1 MPAGTAGGEEG
12 CPLAGQDDEMRKQA
26 APVATN
32 QQIFE
37 TAQTLMVGG
46 VNSPVRA
53 HGSVGG
59 TPVSM
64 VEGRG
69 PYLIDAEG
77 RQYVDLVGSWGPA
90 LLGHSH
96 PAVVE
101 AVHRAVDA
109 GLGFGTSHPS
119 EARLAE
125 RVRERVPGAQ
135 MIRMVSTGTEAT
147 MTAVRLARGATGR
160 NLVVKFAGC
169 YHGHSDGLLAAAGSG
184 VATLGLPGS
193 AGVTEGQ
200 ASETI
205 VIGYN
210 DRTALEQV
218 FAERGQSIAAVI
230 TEATPANMGVVPPD
244 PGFNA
249 LIRETTRRHGALMI
263 FDEVMTGFRITEAGY
278 WGASG
283 RDEGWE
289 PDIFTFGKV
298 IGGGLPTAALAGPRE
313 LMEHLAPAGPVYH
326 AGTLSGNP
334 VAMAAGTVTLEHAT
348 PEVYRHIDEKSQVV
362 ADGLAGALSESGVD
376 HTIQKVGSLFS
387 VAFGTSQTG
396 VHNYAE
402 AQAQE
407 AFRYGPFF
415 RAMLEQGVYLPPSV
429 FEAWFLSA
437 AHDDAAVE
445 RIVEALPA
453 AAQAAAQAQPA

>member
-1 MPAGTAGGEEG
+1 MT
-12 CPLAGQDDEMRKQA
+12 
-26 APVATN
+26 TN
-32 QQIFE
+32 QDLFD
-37 TAQTLMVGG
+37 TAQILMPGG

-53 HGSVGG
+53 FGSVGG

-64 VEGRG
+64 VSGRG
-69 PYLIDAEG
+69 PYLTDAEG
-77 RQYVDLVGSWGPA
+77 KEYVDLVGSWGPA

-96 PAVVE
+96 PAVLD
-101 AVHRAVDA
+101 AVRAAVDK

-119 EARLAE
+119 EAQLAE
-125 RVRERVPGAQ
+125 LVRSRVPGAE

-147 MTAVRLARGATGR
+147 MTAIRLARGATGK

-193 AGVTEGQ
+193 AGVTEAQ

-205 VIGYN
+205 VIEYN
-210 DRTALEQV
+210 DRAALETV
-218 FAERGQSIAAVI
+218 FAEHGEDIAAVI
-230 TEATPANMGVVPPD
+230 TEATPANMGVVPPE
-244 PGFNA
+244 PGFNQ
-249 LIRETTRRHGALMI
+249 LIRSLTEAHGALMI

-283 RDEGWE
+283 REEGWI
-289 PDIFTFGKV
+289 PDLFTFGKV
-298 IGGGLPTAALAGPRE
+298 IGGGLPTAAVAGRRE
-313 LMEHLAPAGPVYH
+313 IMEHLAPTGPVYH

-334 VAMAAGTVTLEHAT
+334 VAMAAGVATLENAT
-348 PEVYRHIDEKSQVV
+348 AEVYRHIDLKAQVV
-362 ADGLAGALSESGVD
+362 ADALAAALSDAGVD

-396 VHNYAE
+396 VHNYSQ

-415 RAMLEQGVYLPPSV
+415 HAMLEAGVYLPPSV

-437 AHDDAAVE
+437 AHEDAAID
-445 RIVEALPA
+445 RILSALPA
-453 AAQAAAQAQPA
+453 AAQAAAAASS

>member
-1 MPAGTAGGEEG
+1 MTSNAELHAAAQALMP
-12 CPLAGQDDEMRKQA
+12 
-26 APVATN
+26 
-32 QQIFE
+32 
-37 TAQTLMVGG
+37 GG

-64 VEGRG
+64 VSGEG
-69 PYLIDAEG
+69 PYLTDAEG
-77 RQYVDLVGSWGPA
+77 KEYVDLVGSWGPA
-90 LLGHSH
+90 LLGHKH
-96 PAVVE
+96 PAVID
-101 AVHRAVDA
+101 AVRGAVDA

-119 EARLAE
+119 EARLAGL
-125 RVRERVPGAQ
+125 VRGRVPGAE

-147 MTAVRLARGATGR
+147 MTAIRLARGVTGK

-169 YHGHSDGLLAAAGSG
+169 YHGHSDGVLAAAGSG

-193 AGVTEGQ
+193 AGVTAAQ

-205 VIGYN
+205 VIEYN
-210 DRTALEQV
+210 DRAALEQV
-218 FAERGQSIAAVI
+218 FAEHGDDIAGVI
-230 TEATPANMGVVPPD
+230 TEATPANMGVVPPGE
-244 PGFNA
+244 GFNA
-249 LIRETTRRHGALMI
+249 VIREITQRHGALMI

-283 RDEGWE
+283 REEGWE
-289 PDIFTFGKV
+289 PDLFTFGKV
-298 IGGGLPTAALAGPRE
+298 IGGGLPTAALAGRRE
-313 LMEHLAPAGPVYH
+313 VMEHLAPTGPVYH

-334 VAMAAGTVTLEHAT
+334 VAMAAGVATLENAT
-348 PEVYRHIDEKSQVV
+348 AEVYEHIDQKAQVV
-362 ADGLAGALSESGVD
+362 ADSLASALTDAGVD

-387 VAFGTSQTG
+387 VAFGTSVTG

-415 RAMLEQGVYLPPSV
+415 HAMLEQGVYLPPSV
-429 FEAWFLSA
+429 FEAWFLSG
-437 AHDDAAVE
+437 AHDDAAVGK
-445 RIVEALPA
+445 ILTALPA
-453 AAQAAAQAQPA
+453 AAKAAAEAQPA

>member
-1 MPAGTAGGEEG
+1 MMT
-12 CPLAGQDDEMRKQA
+12 
-26 APVATN
+26 TN
-32 QQIFE
+32 QDLYE
-37 TAQTLMVGG
+37 TARDLMPGG

-53 HGSVGG
+53 FGSVGG
-59 TPVSM
+59 VPVSM
-64 VEGRG
+64 VGGEGA
-69 PYLIDAEG
+69 YLTDAEG
-77 RQYVDLVGSWGPA
+77 QQYVDLVGSWGPA
-90 LLGHSH
+90 LLGHKH
-96 PAVVE
+96 PAVIE

-109 GLGFGTSHPS
+109 GLGFGTSHPA
-119 EARLAE
+119 EAKLAQL
-125 RVRERVPGAQ
+125 VRQRVPGAQ

-147 MTAVRLARGATGR
+147 MTAIRLARGATGK
-160 NLVVKFAGC
+160 NIVVKFAGC

-193 AGVTEGQ
+193 AGVTAAQ

-205 VIGYN
+205 VIEYN
-210 DRTALEQV
+210 DRSALEQV
-218 FAERGQSIAAVI
+218 FAEHGENIAAVI
-230 TEATPANMGVVPPD
+230 TEATPANMGVVPPQE
-244 PGFNA
+244 GFNA
-249 LIRETTRRHGALMI
+249 FIREITTRHGALMI

-283 RDEGWE
+283 RVEGWE

-298 IGGGLPTAALAGPRE
+298 IGGGLPTAALAGRRE
-313 LMEHLAPAGPVYH
+313 IMEHLAPTGPVYH

-334 VAMAAGTVTLEHAT
+334 VAMAAGIATLENADT
-348 PEVYRHIDEKSQVV
+348 EVYQHIDEKSQVV
-362 ADGLAGALSESGVD
+362 ADALSAALTDAGVD
-376 HTIQKVGSLFS
+376 HTLQKVGSLFS

-407 AFRYGPFF
+407 SFRYGPFF
-415 RAMLEQGVYLPPSV
+415 HSMLEQGVYLPPSV

-437 AHDDAAVE
+437 AHDDAAIG
-445 RIVEALPA
+445 RILEALPA

>member
-1 MPAGTAGGEEG
+1 MTSNAELYAAAQALMP
-12 CPLAGQDDEMRKQA
+12 
-26 APVATN
+26 
-32 QQIFE
+32 
-37 TAQTLMVGG
+37 GG

-64 VEGRG
+64 VSGEG
-69 PYLIDAEG
+69 PYLTDAEG
-77 RQYVDLVGSWGPA
+77 KEYVDLVGSWGPA
-90 LLGHSH
+90 LLGHKH
-96 PAVVE
+96 PAVID
-101 AVHRAVDA
+101 AVRGAVDA

-125 RVRERVPGAQ
+125 LVRGRVPGAE

-147 MTAVRLARGATGR
+147 MTAIRLARGVTGK

-193 AGVTEGQ
+193 AGVTAAQ

-205 VIGYN
+205 VIEYN
-210 DRTALEQV
+210 DRAALEQV
-218 FAERGQSIAAVI
+218 FAEHGDDVAAVI
-230 TEATPANMGVVPPD
+230 TEATPANMGVVPPGE
-244 PGFNA
+244 GFNA
-249 LIRETTRRHGALMI
+249 LIREITQRRGALMI

-283 RDEGWE
+283 REEGWE
-289 PDIFTFGKV
+289 PDLFTFGKV
-298 IGGGLPTAALAGPRE
+298 IGGGLPTAALAGRRE
-313 LMEHLAPAGPVYH
+313 VMEHLAPTGPVYH

-334 VAMAAGTVTLEHAT
+334 VAMAAGVATLENAT
-348 PEVYRHIDEKSQVV
+348 AEVYEHIDQKAQVV
-362 ADGLAGALSESGVD
+362 ADSLASALTDAGVD
-376 HTIQKVGSLFS
+376 HTVQKVGSLFS
-387 VAFGTSQTG
+387 VAFGTSATG

-407 AFRYGPFF
+407 AFRYGHFF
-415 RAMLEQGVYLPPSV
+415 HSMLEQGVYLPPSV
-429 FEAWFLSA
+429 FEAWFLSG

-445 RIVEALPA
+445 RILKALPA
-453 AAQAAAQAQPA
+453 AAKAAAEAQPA

>member
-1 MPAGTAGGEEG
+1 MSSNQDLFDSARHLMP
-12 CPLAGQDDEMRKQA
+12 
-26 APVATN
+26 
-32 QQIFE
+32 
-37 TAQTLMVGG
+37 GG

-53 HGSVGG
+53 FGSVGG

-64 VEGRG
+64 VAGDG
-69 PYLIDAEG
+69 PYLTDAEG
-77 RQYVDLVGSWGPA
+77 KQYVDLVGSWGPA

-96 PAVVE
+96 PRVIE
-101 AVHRAVDA
+101 AVHQAVDA
-109 GLGFGTSHPS
+109 GLGFGTSHPA
-119 EARLAE
+119 ETQLAE
-125 RVRERVPGAQ
+125 LVRARVPGAE

-147 MTAVRLARGATGR
+147 MTAVRLARGATGK

-193 AGVTEGQ
+193 AGVTDAQ
-200 ASETI
+200 ASET
-205 VIGYN
+205 VVLEYN
-210 DRTALEQV
+210 DRAALETV
-218 FAERGQSIAAVI
+218 FAEHGERIAAVI
-230 TEATPANMGVVPPD
+230 TEATPANMGVVPPQ

-249 LIRETTRRHGALMI
+249 LIRELTERHGALMI

-283 RDEGWE
+283 RDEGWT
-289 PDIFTFGKV
+289 PDLFTFGKV
-298 IGGGLPTAALAGPRE
+298 IGGGLPTAAVAGRSAV
-313 LMEHLAPAGPVYH
+313 MEHLAPTGPVYH

-334 VAMAAGTVTLEHAT
+334 VAMAAGVATLENAT
-348 PEVYRHIDEKSQVV
+348 AEVYATIDKNAQVV
-362 ADGLAGALSESGVD
+362 ADGLTAALSDAGVD

-387 VAFGTSQTG
+387 VAFGTSATG
-396 VHNYAE
+396 VHNYSQ

-407 AFRYGPFF
+407 SFRYGAFF
-415 RAMLEQGVYLPPSV
+415 HAMLDAGVYLPPSV

-445 RIVEALPA
+445 QILAALPGAAKA
-453 AAQAAAQAQPA
+453 AASAS